1 MATQTKDFYRVLG
14 VAENASADEI
24 KKSYRK
30 LAKQHHPDAHPNDAA
45 AAEKFKEISEAYA
58 VLSDDTKRKQYDQ
71 ARKFGAM
78 GGFGGGFGRQPGS
91 AHRPGGPS
99 GDAGG
104 SFEDLDL
111 GGLGDIF
118 GSFFDF
124 GRGGAKKARPTG
136 PQRGEDIEYAVDV
149 PFKTAARGDKVT
161 VTLPVTEECPTCHG
175 NGAKPGTSVITCPEC
190 KGKGQI
196 QFGQGGFAVTRPCP
210 ACMGKGKVPT
220 DPCTTCAG
228 QGQVRRQRQV
238 QVTIPAGVDNGS
250 KIRLAGQGEKGPSG
264 GPPGDLLITVRVAP
278 DPFFKREGLDLV
290 SEVDINLAQAVLG
303 SRMKV
308 RTVDGAKV
316 VLKIPP
322 GTQPGVRFRIKGYG
336 VEKGGRRGDQYVQV
350 GVSIPKELDERER
363 ELFASFAEAAEMRH

>member
-24 KKSYRK
+24 KKAYRK

-45 AAEKFKEISEAYA
+45 AAEKFKEISEAYS
-58 VLSDDTKRKQYDQ
+58 VLSDDGKRKQYDQ
-71 ARKFGAM
+71 ARKYGAM
-78 GGFGGGFGRQPGS
+78 GGLGGFGRQPGAS
-91 AHRPGGPS
+91 QRPGGPA
-99 GDAGG
+99 GDAG
-104 SFEDLDL
+104 STFDDL
-111 GGLGDIF
+111 GLGDIF

-124 GRGGAKKARPTG
+124 GRGGKKARPAG
-136 PQRGEDIEYAVDV
+136 PQRGEDIEYAVEV
-149 PFKTAARGDKVT
+149 PFKAAARGDKIT

-175 NGAKPGTSVITCPEC
+175 NGAKPGTSVVTCPEC

-220 DPCTTCAG
+220 DPCETCAG

-238 QVTIPAGVDNGS
+238 QVAIPAGVDNGS

-350 GVSIPKELDERER
+350 GVSIPKQLDDRER
-363 ELFASFAEAAEMRH
+363 ELFASFAEAAGMRH